1 MFEKAKNYVRKNA
14 MKVAPMA
21 LAVGTQMSFRSYAD
35 GDLGGLL
42 TDGMETMVNKGLN
55 TFAAIILIIAL
66 ITAGMSIYSMAMGQQ
81 SGDPSQKEKGQHGLV
96 AALGCGVAAAFL
108 LGCKTIIIN
117 IITAAMA

>member
-42 TDGMETMVNKGLN
+42 TEGMETMVNKGLN
-55 TFAAIILIIAL
+55 TFAAILLVVAL
-66 ITAGMSIYSMAMGQQ
+66 VTAGMSIYSMSMGMQ
-81 SGDPSQKEKGQHGLV
+81 SGDPSQKEKGQHGLIG
-96 AALGCGVAAAFL
+96 ALGCCIAAAFL
-108 LGCKTIIIN
+108 LGCRTSIIN
-117 IITAAMA
+117 IITAAMN